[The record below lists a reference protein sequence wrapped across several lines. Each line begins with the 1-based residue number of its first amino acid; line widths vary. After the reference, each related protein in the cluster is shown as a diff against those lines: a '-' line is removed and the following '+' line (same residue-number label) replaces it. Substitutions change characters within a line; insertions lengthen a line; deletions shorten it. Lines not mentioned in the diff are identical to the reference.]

1 MPRHSIIAIAGL
13 CSDSLMEGQALFHR
27 VMQLQQGFDGC
38 TAGAGID
45 TCPEGIQDGVQPFDL
60 HDDFSQPLIERSAVS
75 YRSSQRSVGPSDDA
89 AVRFKPLLI
98 ATVA

>member
-1 MPRHSIIAIAGL
+1 
-13 CSDSLMEGQALFHR
+13 MEGQALFHR
-27 VMQLQQGFDGC
+27 VVQLQQGSDGP

-45 TCPEGIQDGVQPFDL
+45 TCLEGIQDGVQPFDL
-60 HDDFSQPLIERSAVS
+60 HDDFSQPLLERSAVIYS
-75 YRSSQRSVGPSDDA
+75 KSQSIVDPSDDA